1 MIGLT
6 PCFRQAVNSSTEPFI
21 TPGPVRPRA
30 RWSKDAARAASASTL
45 HAPSSNEYSE
55 WTWRWAQLGVIRV
68 RFARGVGSHP
78 SAGGSSAAGAVQRRP
93 RFPRI
98 GIGADAVGLR
108 RGPGDG

>member
-21 TPGPVRPRA
+21 TPWSVSPRA
-30 RWSKDAARAASASTL
+30 GWSKDAARAASASTL

-55 WTWRWAQLGVIRV
+55 WTWRWAQLGVIRGQI
-68 RFARGVGSHP
+68 ARRVGSHP
-78 SAGGSSAAGAVQRRP
+78 SAGGSWAADAVRRRP

-98 GIGADAVGLR
+98 GIGADA
-108 RGPGDG
+108 